1 MFLKAN
7 YFFAHEYMK
16 NPPPKVGYFNVIS
29 VLLPWAAQTA
39 ETVEFMFSNLANIEE
54 MYRKLGL
61 QLQLRARANPV
72 SRGDFVTQCT
82 STTQSSQNLLFLL
95 HPLIPNIYPSQKKR
109 KKNGGKNKL
118 WIRFIS
124 MIVQ

>member
-1 MFLKAN
+1 
-7 YFFAHEYMK
+7 MK
-16 NPPPKVGYFNVIS
+16 VKVIGLNLLYFN
-29 VLLPWAAQTA
+29 
-39 ETVEFMFSNLANIEE
+39 IEQL
-54 MYRKLGL
+54 YKKLGL

-82 STTQSSQNLLFLL
+82 STTQPSQNLLFLL
-95 HPLIPNIYPSQKKR
+95 HPLIPNIYPSQKR
-109 KKNGGKNKL
+109 KSKNKL